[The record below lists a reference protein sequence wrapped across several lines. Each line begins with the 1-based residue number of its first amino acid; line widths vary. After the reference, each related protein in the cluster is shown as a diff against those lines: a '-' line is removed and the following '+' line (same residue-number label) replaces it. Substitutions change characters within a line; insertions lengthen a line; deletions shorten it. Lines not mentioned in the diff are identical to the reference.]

1 MIVLAIDTDMRRGEI
16 FKMCLQRKLKKKA
29 GSRRFLSGCLLFLY
43 SLRFYSRRL
52 VFLLYAVKSVSV
64 NSSTSDTLL
73 LEGVKLCRANRGVMM

>member
-1 MIVLAIDTDMRRGEI
+1 MFVLAIDTDMRRGEI
-16 FKMCLQRKLKKKA
+16 LKMCLQRKLKIKA
-29 GSRRFLSGCLLFLY
+29 GSRREISGCLLFLY